1 MATEIGWGYSSIAKE
16 VEQPKAEEPTVD
28 EEVKE
33 EPTVDEEVKEEPTV
47 DEEEEAKP
55 QQKKKK

>member
-1 MATEIGWGYSSIAKE
+1 MATEIGWGYPSIAKE

-28 EEVKE
+28 EVVK
-33 EPTVDEEVKEEPTV
+33 DEPTV

>member
-1 MATEIGWGYSSIAKE
+1 MATEIGWGYPSIAKE

-33 EPTVDEEVKEEPTV
+33 EPTVDEGVKEEPT
-47 DEEEEAKP
+47 EEKEEAKP

>member
-1 MATEIGWGYSSIAKE
+1 MAVEIGWGYPSITKE
-16 VEQPKAEEPTVD
+16 VEQPKVD

-33 EPTVDEEVKEEPTV
+33 EPTKA
-47 DEEEEAKP
+47 EEAKP

>member
-28 EEVKE
+28 E
-33 EPTVDEEVKEEPTV
+33 PTVDEEVKEEPT
-47 DEEEEAKP
+47 EGKEEAKP
-55 QQKKKK
+55 QDKKKK

>member
-1 MATEIGWGYSSIAKE
+1 MAVEIGWGYPSITKE
-16 VEQPKAEEPTVD
+16 VKEHKVD

-33 EPTVDEEVKEEPTV
+33 EPTK
-47 DEEEEAKP
+47 EEEEAKP

>member
-1 MATEIGWGYSSIAKE
+1 MATEIGWGYLSITTD
-16 VEQPKAEEPTVD
+16 VEQPKVD
-28 EEVKE
+28 

-55 QQKKKK
+55 QDKKKK

>member
-1 MATEIGWGYSSIAKE
+1 MAVEIGWGYPSITKE
-16 VEQPKAEEPTVD
+16 VEEPTVD

-33 EPTVDEEVKEEPTV
+33 EPKV

-55 QQKKKK
+55 QDKKKK

>member
-1 MATEIGWGYSSIAKE
+1 MATEIGWGYPSITKE
-16 VEQPKAEEPTVD
+16 VEQPTVD
-28 EEVKE
+28 
-33 EPTVDEEVKEEPTV
+33 EPTV

>member
-1 MATEIGWGYSSIAKE
+1 MATEIGWGYLSITTD

-33 EPTVDEEVKEEPTV
+33 EPTEEK
-47 DEEEEAKP
+47 EEAKP
-55 QQKKKK
+55 QDKKKK